1 MSNNESDV
9 PVGDD
14 PFDGVGD
21 LIEQLQGG
29 TVDANVMKEVGEKLN
44 FNKEDLEQ
52 FILDNQGT
60 LIKDSVDVLQIMKQ
74 YVAAAPN
81 AEDIGSFAELLKATS
96 TAIDNLTKLHTAN
109 QRTDTQ
115 VKLKTMDIEAKKD
128 INDDNNRLKLIGTRE
143 EIFNKMLEDSNVID
157 VECKGVDD
165 IETETE
171 DVEKTS

>member
-9 PVGDD
+9 PVEDD
-14 PFDGVGD
+14 PFDGVRD
-21 LIEQLQGG
+21 LIEQLQCG
-29 TVDANVMKEVGEKLN
+29 TVDVNAMKEVGEKLN

-157 VECKGVDD
+157 IECKNVDD
-165 IETETE
+165 VETEIE
-171 DVEKTS
+171 DVDGTS

>member
-9 PVGDD
+9 PEAGD

-29 TVDANVMKEVGEKLN
+29 TGDVNTLMEVGEKLDFDKDN
-44 FNKEDLEQ
+44 LEQ

-115 VKLKTMDIEAKKD
+115 VKLKTMDIDAKKD

-157 VECKGVDD
+157 VECKSVDD
-165 IETETE
+165 METEPE
-171 DVEKTS
+171 DIEETS

>member
-9 PVGDD
+9 PVEDD

-29 TVDANVMKEVGEKLN
+29 TVDVNAMKEVGEKLN

-157 VECKGVDD
+157 IECKNVDD
-165 IETETE
+165 VETEIE
-171 DVEKTS
+171 DVDGTS

>member
-1 MSNNESDV
+1 MESEDSTL
-9 PVGDD
+9 PDDQD

-29 TVDANVMKEVGEKLN
+29 TGDLNALEEIGEKINLN
-44 FNKEDLEQ
+44 REDLEQ

-96 TAIDNLTKLHTAN
+96 TAIDNLGKLHTAN

-115 VKLKTMDIEAKKD
+115 VKIKRMDIEAKKD
-128 INDDNNRLKLIGTRE
+128 INDDNNKLKLIGTRE
-143 EIFNKMLEDSNVID
+143 EIFNKMLEDSNII
-157 VECKGVDD
+157 D
-165 IETETE
+165 IECES
-171 DVEKTS
+171 VELEADNVAKESEE